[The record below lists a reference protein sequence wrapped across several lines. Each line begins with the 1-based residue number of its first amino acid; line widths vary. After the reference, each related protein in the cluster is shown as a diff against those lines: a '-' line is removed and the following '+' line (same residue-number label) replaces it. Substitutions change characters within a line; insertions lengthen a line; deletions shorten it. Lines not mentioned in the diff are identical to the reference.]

1 MLPRQTWSHCL
12 IGLNVT
18 TVRIS
23 VKLCFTSLFVVA
35 DDLRMRGIY
44 KYDLVES
51 LPQIQ
56 IPTSSTP
63 TCHTY
68 FHIQITIA
76 ILWKMTSVY
85 YVSAVQLDT
94 LTPYFQSVFRHQTST
109 LISSKSALTLASEE
123 RLTMVCF
130 TSYILCIHHTS
141 VRLSVRLLFV
151 QSMLVGWCGGDICRA
166 TEFRFTGHGFG
177 SWLGTIAYPP
187 WASYL
192 HLCASV
198 TKQYSNSIYAKLTKK
213 QTKIIKNFVSR
224 TVLLILCLHFNRLLL
239 FVNSQW
245 MTKLSAL
252 TLGVPWSVLV
262 GK

>member
-12 IGLNVT
+12 IGLHVT

-130 TSYILCIHHTS
+130 TSYILCSHHTS
-141 VRLSVRLLFV
+141 VRLSVRSLFV
-151 QSMLVGWCGGDICRA
+151 PSVLVGWCGGDICRA
-166 TEFRFTGHGFG
+166 TELRFTGHGIG
-177 SWLGTIAYPP
+177 SWLGTIA
-187 WASYL
+187 
-192 HLCASV
+192 
-198 TKQYSNSIYAKLTKK
+198 
-213 QTKIIKNFVSR
+213 
-224 TVLLILCLHFNRLLL
+224 
-239 FVNSQW
+239 
-245 MTKLSAL
+245 
-252 TLGVPWSVLV
+252 
-262 GK
+262 